1 MSAARLELYGGVL
14 VRARGHDLLALA
26 GTLDLDLALE
36 HHASGELNLAL
47 DRQLL
52 AELERGHPV
61 GDHGVHG
68 VHELVAVVELDQGW
82 HPSSFGRELDAE
94 ILCDNVGVGP
104 QRQQV
109 VALLHWRESRPRDAD
124 RFSAFETGDGC
135 AHCGLELDYLRGL
148 LVARVHSLVV
158 QHHRQWNRAASRLEE
173 RLQLHQVHPQ
183 VVGVEIRVL
192 RRVLESFLILLRTLR
207 RLAQRKTTVGLL
219 SGEVATL
226 LVGIG
231 AVSDLHHERGAG
243 ALEVGQQLKV
253 HRRAQVVGVR
263 HEHVLQPLGQELVQG
278 ATAEHRGVEVTMP
291 GRAPLVVWGRGP
303 GRWRVAVLGDLG
315 GLVLHEGQV
324 GASAE
329 IWVPCQCGLGVGL
342 RGERVHQHEL
352 HVRLAVSLLHPC
364 HLLGYEVEEAV
375 PLVDSEQGLR
385 LIQPHA
391 STESAVQ
398 LQDEGFLQQLR
409 LQGHVQRLV
418 PRQRRHWVQRGLW
431 HHGGLA
437 RAQHFEIVLERVDGG
452 FVATVRLHFR
462 LVGRPQGLK

>member
-68 VHELVAVVELDQGW
+68 VHKLVPVVQLDQGGLAL
-82 HPSSFGRELDAE
+82 PLGSQLDAE
-94 ILCDNVGVGP
+94 VLGQDVGVGP
-104 QRQQV
+104 QREQV
-109 VALLHWRESRPRDAD
+109 VALLHRREPRPRDAD
-124 RFSAFETGDGC
+124 SLRAREAGNGR
-135 AHCGLELDYLRGL
+135 AHGGLELDDLRGL

-315 GLVLHEGQV
+315 GLVLH
-324 GASAE
+324 
-329 IWVPCQCGLGVGL
+329 
-342 RGERVHQHEL
+342 
-352 HVRLAVSLLHPC
+352 
-364 HLLGYEVEEAV
+364 
-375 PLVDSEQGLR
+375 
-385 LIQPHA
+385 
-391 STESAVQ
+391 
-398 LQDEGFLQQLR
+398 
-409 LQGHVQRLV
+409 
-418 PRQRRHWVQRGLW
+418 
-431 HHGGLA
+431 
-437 RAQHFEIVLERVDGG
+437 
-452 FVATVRLHFR
+452 
-462 LVGRPQGLK
+462 K

>member
-148 LVARVHSLVV
+148 LVARVHRLVV
-158 QHHRQWNRAASRLEE
+158 QHHWQRNCAASLLEE
-173 RLQLHQVHPQ
+173 GLEFLQVHPQ
-183 VVGVEIRVL
+183 VVGVEVGILCSVLEGLLVL
-192 RRVLESFLILLRTLR
+192 RRALR
-207 RLAQRKTTVGLL
+207 RLAQR
-219 SGEVATL
+219 E
-226 LVGIG
+226 
-231 AVSDLHHERGAG
+231 
-243 ALEVGQQLKV
+243 
-253 HRRAQVVGVR
+253 
-263 HEHVLQPLGQELVQG
+263 
-278 ATAEHRGVEVTMP
+278 
-291 GRAPLVVWGRGP
+291 
-303 GRWRVAVLGDLG
+303 
-315 GLVLHEGQV
+315 
-324 GASAE
+324 
-329 IWVPCQCGLGVGL
+329 
-342 RGERVHQHEL
+342 
-352 HVRLAVSLLHPC
+352 
-364 HLLGYEVEEAV
+364 
-375 PLVDSEQGLR
+375 
-385 LIQPHA
+385 
-391 STESAVQ
+391 
-398 LQDEGFLQQLR
+398 
-409 LQGHVQRLV
+409 
-418 PRQRRHWVQRGLW
+418 
-431 HHGGLA
+431 
-437 RAQHFEIVLERVDGG
+437 
-452 FVATVRLHFR
+452 ATV
-462 LVGRPQGLK
+462 